1 MPNQANAIHPKS
13 HPIPCSLGQIQATL
27 GVNDL
32 QDIGRRYKVK
42 SAARQTSNGVR
53 TGLVFCR
60 CGAAFV
66 SLREGSAGSWLVS
79 SRGSNVLSTLSF
91 TSKTRSCTPI
101 VFTQLFDGRTKT
113 LSFRHVFLPFSAM
126 VEEM

>member
-1 MPNQANAIHPKS
+1 M
-13 HPIPCSLGQIQATL
+13 
-27 GVNDL
+27 
-32 QDIGRRYKVK
+32 K
-42 SAARQTSNGVR
+42 SAGRQASNKTR
-53 TGLVFCR
+53 SGLVFCW

-66 SLREGSAGSWLVS
+66 SSLREGSAGSWLVS

-113 LSFRHVFLPFSAM
+113 LSFRHVLLPFSAT
-126 VEEM
+126 VEEI